1 MFVFVCACVRACVC
15 ACVRAHARF
24 VFCSFSPASQESIQ
38 HELQEYERNP
48 ERPLKAN
55 ISTGE
60 EKLEKPVTF
69 MLVLHRLVL
78 HEIHF
83 CRLRGSKANRETLF
97 ITIKD
102 NRVGR
107 FRGRERTCM
116 LLDSER
122 PVNRSCHI
130 RPKYKSAFLQI

>member
-1 MFVFVCACVRACVC
+1 MRAL
-15 ACVRAHARF
+15 F
-24 VFCSFSPASQESIQ
+24 YFGSFSPTSQERIQ

-48 ERPLKAN
+48 ERPLKAD

-60 EKLEKPVTF
+60 EELEKPITF
-69 MLVLHRLVL
+69 ILVLHRLVL
-78 HEIHF
+78 HEIHLS
-83 CRLRGSKANRETLF
+83 RLRGSKANLETLF

-107 FRGRERTCM
+107 FRGSERTCM